1 MRVGRL
7 LAAAFLVAGVVLAQ
21 ISGGAF
27 RGEVRD
33 VSNAVV
39 PRAKILI
46 RSAENGM
53 QTAAESNGEGLYV
66 SPNLIPGSYRLSAVR
81 TGFKTE
87 VFGPVLLEVNQT
99 VRIDFA
105 LQVGDISDSIEVK
118 AAPEQLLA
126 SESAEI
132 SQVIGGKQVAEIP
145 LNGRSWQQLITL
157 SAGVNPGAPGE
168 SGSPNPVNVD
178 GQRTKGNLFLVD
190 GISVTS
196 SAQGRSNDFNIPLDA
211 VQEFSVQAGSYS
223 AEYGDVAG
231 GVINLQSKSGTNDW
245 HGSLFEFFRNDATD
259 AANFF
264 SNATG
269 QPRNPLQY
277 NQFGGSTGGPI
288 RRNKT
293 FIFADYQGTV
303 VHGSTPMV
311 SSVPLS
317 AQRTGDFSGLSPV
330 PIYNPFGASYARTPF
345 PNNTI
350 PQSLIDPAAEKLSAL
365 LPLPNQ
371 FGAGGVP
378 LPFNNYAVTRTAT
391 EDLNSFDIRVD
402 HQFSQSNTAFV
413 RYSFQN
419 TNAVAPSL
427 FGPPLGGT
435 LEGAGTTLARN
446 QNAAIGDVHQFGPA
460 LLNEIR
466 IGMNR
471 QNLSLT
477 QQDAGQ
483 NLSAQFGIPGVNTSP
498 QTAGLST
505 LYVAGLF
512 SVGDGLLTPLQLATT
527 DGNFSEKLTWV
538 KGRQVVRVGFDYQY
552 GMGSTG
558 YLVYGRGFYTFLNL
572 TTSSLAGTP
581 GGNAFA
587 SFLTGAPYQVLRDEF
602 PPGMVGLIS
611 HRSGFYAQD
620 DIRLTPKL
628 TVNIGARYDIMPY
641 PREMHNRLSNFDPAT
656 GTMLIAGQNTSQTLV
671 NTDYR
676 DLAPRV
682 GLAWTPGSD
691 GKTVVRAGY
700 GIGFVDPYGGA
711 GILNSNQFN
720 SPFYYVNNITL
731 FPYSAPTYTLSGG
744 LPALV
749 IPPATAPTGNQRY
762 IVPTDRN
769 PYSQTWTVGIQRA
782 LNLSSMIEVAYVGTS
797 GDRLLTADNIN
808 AAPPGKTAPT
818 TRQPFGPALGEV
830 RELSN
835 TAYSIYHGLQ
845 TKFERRFS
853 RGLYFLGSYTWSK
866 SIDDQSNGTDN
877 VTASGQYPQDPL
889 NPGLDRGLS
898 SFDRA
903 QVFVA
908 NAVWEITF
916 GRGAHGTGAGA
927 VVKNVLG
934 RWQLSGIFTAETGT
948 PFSVLMNCADVNAE
962 GNNCRPNRLGTG
974 TLPSGAQTTAE
985 WFSTAA
991 FAIPSTPE
999 YGNAGRNI
1007 LRGPGATNLDFS
1019 LSKSISLG
1027 TAERRRLQF
1036 RAEFFN
1042 ALNHTN
1048 FGLPQNSIDSPAF
1061 GTITSALPAREIQFG
1076 ARLEF

>member
-1 MRVGRL
+1 MRCLPSIHRSGPLRARAGYL
-7 LAAAFLVAGVVLAQ
+7 LAASILTAGAAMAQ

-33 VSNAVV
+33 PSNAVV
-39 PRAKILI
+39 PRAKIQI
-46 RSAENGM
+46 RSADNGM
-53 QTAAESNGEGLYV
+53 QTIAESDGQGLYV
-66 SPNLIPGSYRLSAVR
+66 SPNLIPGKYLLSAVR

-105 LQVGDISDSIEVK
+105 LQVGDVADSIQVN
-118 AAPEQLLA
+118 AAPEQLLS

-145 LNGRSWQQLITL
+145 LNGRSWQQLINL

-196 SAQGRSNDFNIPLDA
+196 SAQGRDNDFNMPLDA

-269 QPRNPLQY
+269 QPKNPLRY
-277 NQFGGSTGGPI
+277 NQFGGSGGGPI

-293 FIFADYQGTV
+293 FVFADYQGTV
-303 VHGSTPMV
+303 VHSSTPMV
-311 SSVPLS
+311 SSVPLI
-317 AQRTGDFSGLSPV
+317 AQRTGDFSALSPV

-345 PNNTI
+345 PNDTI
-350 PQSLIDPAAEKLSAL
+350 PQSLIDPAAQKISAL

-371 FGAGGVP
+371 FGAGGQP

-391 EDLNSFDIRVD
+391 DDLNSFDTRVD
-402 HQFSQSNTAFV
+402 HQFSESDTAFV

-419 TNAVAPSL
+419 TGANTPSL
-427 FGPPLGGT
+427 FGLPLGGT
-435 LEGAGTTLARN
+435 LAGAGPTAARN
-446 QNAAIGDVHQFGPA
+446 QNAGIGYIHQFGPA

-471 QNLSLT
+471 QNLSLS

-498 QTAGLST
+498 QTSGLST

-512 SVGDGLLTPLQLATT
+512 TVGDGLLTPLQLATT
-527 DGNFSEKLTWV
+527 DGSFSEKLTWV
-538 KGRQVVRVGFDYQY
+538 KGRHVVRFGFDYQE

-572 TTSSLAGTP
+572 TTSTLVGPA

-611 HRSGFYAQD
+611 HRTGFYAQD

-641 PREMHNRLSNFDPAT
+641 PREMHNRISNFDPAT
-656 GTMLIAGQNTSQTLV
+656 GTMLIAGQNTSQNLV

-676 DLAPRV
+676 DIAPRL
-682 GLAWTPGSD
+682 GLAWAPASD
-691 GKTVVRAGY
+691 GKTVIRAGY

-731 FPYSAPTYTLSGG
+731 FPFSAPTYTLSGG

-769 PYSQTWTVGIQRA
+769 PYSQTWTVGVQRA
-782 LNLSSMIEVAYVGTS
+782 LNLSSMIEIAYVGTS

-845 TKFERRFS
+845 AKYERRFS

-877 VTASGQYPQDPL
+877 VTASGQYPQNPL
-889 NPGLDRGLS
+889 DPGLDRGLS

-908 NAVWEITF
+908 NAVWEIPF
-916 GRGAHGTGAGA
+916 GRGARGAGA
-927 VVKNVLG
+927 DRCRQERSAGMASERYLHG
-934 RWQLSGIFTAETGT
+934 GER
-948 PFSVLMNCADVNAE
+948 NAFQCSDE
-962 GNNCRPNRLGTG
+962 
-974 TLPSGAQTTAE
+974 
-985 WFSTAA
+985 
-991 FAIPSTPE
+991 
-999 YGNAGRNI
+999 
-1007 LRGPGATNLDFS
+1007 LRGRQ
-1019 LSKSISLG
+1019 
-1027 TAERRRLQF
+1027 RRGQ
-1036 RAEFFN
+1036 
-1042 ALNHTN
+1042 
-1048 FGLPQNSIDSPAF
+1048 
-1061 GTITSALPAREIQFG
+1061 
-1076 ARLEF
+1076 